1 MLAWSMRIHD
11 LTALIS
17 PELPAKN
24 SATIHSRKLWQS
36 CDRFRKN
43 FVLRG
48 GCDNHDARLPAC
60 GPGVGITSGR
70 GSLLAGLGLRGVRL
84 GFRGLRGRPCRSEE
98 RLVGKEGVS
107 TC

>member
-1 MLAWSMRIHD
+1 MSTCSPLWQLMLAWSMRIHD

-60 GPGVGITSGR
+60 GPGVGLPSGR
-70 GSLLAGLGLRGVRL
+70 GSLLAGLGQI
-84 GFRGLRGRPCRSEE
+84 GRAGWRD
-98 RLVGKEGVS
+98 RVGQYG
-107 TC
+107 